1 MPRLSIIVPCFN
13 EEFSLPVLMKRSE
26 PVINLAFNGDAEV
39 IAVDDGSTD
48 QTWKVL
54 NELTEI
60 YSFLIIKRHTDNRGL
75 PEAWKTG
82 AEAARSEVIC
92 TLDAD
97 LQYRPEEI
105 ERLYRARSEQGVDI
119 LQGSRM
125 WSRRFTDS
133 RFMLSCGL
141 NFLLNGLF
149 GMSLD
154 DNKSGFLICD
164 RRHFLALL
172 QESSQF
178 KYFQTLIMV
187 AARMRGL
194 SYSSLPTPFDE
205 RAAGQSFLG
214 SLPLKV
220 TLGVARDLGRA
231 FFRYRI
237 IGPKYDR

>member
-1 MPRLSIIVPCFN
+1 M
-13 EEFSLPVLMKRSE
+13 PVLIRRSGA
-26 PVINLAFNGDAEV
+26 VINGAFDGDAEL

-54 NELTEI
+54 NELVQT
-60 YSFLIIKRHTDNRGL
+60 YSFLVIRKHPANRGL
-75 PEAWKTG
+75 AEAWNTG

-97 LQYRPEEI
+97 MQYRPEEI
-105 ERLYRARSEQGVDI
+105 ERLYRTRCEQGVDI
-119 LQGSRM
+119 LQGSRL
-125 WSRRFTDS
+125 WSGRFTNS
-133 RFMLSCGL
+133 RFVLSRGL

-164 RRHFLALL
+164 RKHFLALL
-172 QESSQF
+172 REGNGF
-178 KYFQTLIMV
+178 RYFQTLIMV

-194 SYSSLPTPFDE
+194 SYGSLPTPFDE
-205 RAAGQSFLG
+205 RLAGRSFLG
-214 SLPLKV
+214 SFPLKV
-220 TLGVARDLGRA
+220 TLGVTYDLGRA